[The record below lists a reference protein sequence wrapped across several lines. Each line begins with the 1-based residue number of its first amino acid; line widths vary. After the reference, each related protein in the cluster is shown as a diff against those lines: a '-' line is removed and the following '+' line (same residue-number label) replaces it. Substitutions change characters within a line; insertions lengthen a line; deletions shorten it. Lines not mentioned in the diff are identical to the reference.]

1 MSITR
6 SSLQINL
13 AKNIVFISMAMLFAT
28 LFMGYAF
35 YRSSAEFWPPI
46 GTQGVPLTVP
56 SLSTLFIFLS
66 SLSCFLIPG
75 HIKRGSFRSAHT
87 YLNLTILC
95 GLGFMVSQSYLWNQM
110 KSLGLIPSSGIFA
123 SLIYAFT
130 WIHFAH
136 MLIGLLGLIYLKKIL
151 RPETPELMVK
161 TQSIEQFWY
170 FLKIIWLIIFFTLF
184 IF

>member
-13 AKNIVFISMAMLFAT
+13 AKNIVFISMSMLFAT

-35 YRSSAEFWPPI
+35 YRSSAEFWPPV
-46 GTQGVPLTVP
+46 GTQGVPLNIP
-56 SLSTLFIFLS
+56 SLSTFLIFLS
-66 SLSCFLIPG
+66 SLFCFLIPG
-75 HIKRGSFRSAHT
+75 QIKKENFKHAHR
-87 YLNLTILC
+87 YLNLTILF
-95 GLGFMVSQSYLWNQM
+95 GLGFMITQSYLWNQM

-123 SLIYAFT
+123 SIIYAFT

-136 MLIGLLGLIYLKKIL
+136 MLIGLLGLVYLKKIL
-151 RPETPELMVK
+151 APETVDLLVK
-161 TQSIEQFWY
+161 TQGIEQFWY